1 MGISGHLCTEERN
14 SPKRKPDVII
24 LKKCIIFGGNGF
36 IGSHLAESLVQR
48 GYRVKVFDTFQSGT
62 RNLSGILDEVEII
75 EGNFLDPHDVSK
87 AVEGIDFLFHY
98 VSTTNP
104 ATSVN
109 DPVFDIESN
118 VAGSVR
124 LFQAAVRAGVKKVI
138 FPSSGGTIYGKT
150 KGEPLKESSP
160 LNPVN
165 PYAISKLAIERYLDY
180 FHQSYGL
187 EYLILRYSNPYGE
200 RQNPY
205 AKQGVIPI
213 FLNKIK
219 NNEKPVIYG
228 DGSAIR
234 DYIYIRDAIDAT
246 VSAFESR
253 TPERVFNIGSG
264 QETSLNQLIGIMSDV
279 TGMDCSPEYRKDTG
293 VYLSKFVLD
302 ISRIQKETGWKPS
315 VDLHEGIKRT
325 WEWIQKLP

>member
-1 MGISGHLCTEERN
+1 
-14 SPKRKPDVII
+14 
-24 LKKCIIFGGNGF
+24 LKECIIFGGNGF
-36 IGSHLAESLVQR
+36 IGSHLAESLVKR
-48 GYRVKVFDTFQSGT
+48 GYRIKVFDTFQSGT
-62 RNLSGILDEVEII
+62 ANLSGILDKIEII
-75 EGNFLDPHDVSK
+75 EGNFLNKNDVSR
-87 AVEGIDFLFHY
+87 AVEGTDFVFHY

-104 ATSVN
+104 ATSVD
-109 DPVFDIESN
+109 DPVFDIETN

-150 KGEPLKESSP
+150 LGEPLRESSP

-180 FHQSYGL
+180 FNQSSGL

-234 DYIYIRDAIDAT
+234 DYIYIKDAVDAT
-246 VSAFESR
+246 VSVFESR
-253 TPERVFNIGSG
+253 THERVFNIGSG
-264 QETSLNQLIGIMSDV
+264 IETSLNQLIGIMSEV
-279 TGMDCSPEYRKDTG
+279 TGRECIPDYIKDTG
-293 VYLSKFVLD
+293 FYLPKFVLD
-302 ISRIQKETGWKPS
+302 VSKIKQKTGWEPS

-325 WEWIQKLP
+325 WEWIKKLP

>member
-1 MGISGHLCTEERN
+1 
-14 SPKRKPDVII
+14 VII

-36 IGSHLAESLVQR
+36 IGSHLAESLVHR
-48 GYRVKVFDTFQSGT
+48 GYHVKVFDTFQSGT
-62 RNLSGILDEVEII
+62 GNLSGIRDEIEII
-75 EGNFLDPHDVSK
+75 EGNFLDPQDVSK
-87 AVEGIDFLFHY
+87 AVEGIDSLFHY

-104 ATSVN
+104 ATSVD

-187 EYLILRYSNPYGE
+187 EYLTLRYSNPYGE
-200 RQNPY
+200 RQNPH

-219 NNEKPVIYG
+219 KNENPVIYG

-234 DYIYIRDAIDAT
+234 DYIYIKDAIDAT
-246 VSAFESR
+246 ISVFESR
-253 TPERVFNIGSG
+253 TQEHVFNIGSG
-264 QETSLNQLIGIMSDV
+264 QETSLNQLIAIMSDV
-279 TGMDCSPEYRKDTG
+279 TGRECTPEYIKDTG

-302 ISRIQKETGWKPS
+302 VSKIKQVTGWEPA
-315 VDLHEGIKRT
+315 VGLPEGIKRT
-325 WEWIQKLP
+325 WEWIKELP

>member
-1 MGISGHLCTEERN
+1 M
-14 SPKRKPDVII
+14 II

-48 GYRVKVFDTFQSGT
+48 GYCVKVFDTFQSGT
-62 RNLSGILDEVEII
+62 GNLSGIINEVEII
-75 EGNFLDPHDVSK
+75 EGNFLDGNDVSE
-87 AVEGIDFLFHY
+87 AVEGIDFVFHY

-104 ATSVN
+104 ATSVD

-118 VAGSVR
+118 LAGSVR
-124 LFQAAVRAGVKKVI
+124 LLQAAVRADVKKVI

-150 KGEPLKESSP
+150 QGKPLRESSP

-165 PYAISKLAIERYLDY
+165 PYAISKLGIERYLDY
-180 FHQSYGL
+180 FHQSFGL

-219 NNEKPVIYG
+219 KNEKPVIYG

-234 DYIYIRDAIDAT
+234 DYIYIKDAIDAT
-246 VSAFESR
+246 ISVFESK
-253 TPERVFNIGSG
+253 TNERVFNIGSG
-264 QETSLNQLIGIMSDV
+264 QGTSLNQLIDIMSEV
-279 TGMDCSPEYRKDTG
+279 TGKECIPDYMKDTG

-302 ISRIQKETGWKPS
+302 ISRIKQETGWEPS
-315 VDLHEGIKRT
+315 VDLDEGIKRT
-325 WEWIQKLP
+325 WEWIKALP

>member
-1 MGISGHLCTEERN
+1 MGISGHLHTKEGN
-14 SPKRKPDVII
+14 SPDRRPDVII

-48 GYRVKVFDTFQSGT
+48 GYCVKVFDTFQSGT
-62 RNLSGILDEVEII
+62 GNLSGIINEVEII
-75 EGNFLDPHDVSK
+75 EGNFLDGNDVSE
-87 AVEGIDFLFHY
+87 AVEGIDFVFHY

-104 ATSVN
+104 ATSVD

-118 VAGSVR
+118 LAGSVR
-124 LFQAAVRAGVKKVI
+124 LLQAAVRADVKKVI

-150 KGEPLKESSP
+150 QGKPLRESSP

-165 PYAISKLAIERYLDY
+165 PYAISKLGIERYLDY
-180 FHQSYGL
+180 FHQSFGL

-219 NNEKPVIYG
+219 KNEKPVIYG

-234 DYIYIRDAIDAT
+234 DYIYIKDAIDAT
-246 VSAFESR
+246 ISVFESK
-253 TPERVFNIGSG
+253 TNERVFNIGSG
-264 QETSLNQLIGIMSDV
+264 QGTSLNQLIDIMSEV
-279 TGMDCSPEYRKDTG
+279 TGKECIPDYMKDTG

-302 ISRIQKETGWKPS
+302 ISRIKQETGWEPS
-315 VDLHEGIKRT
+315 VDLDEGIKRT
-325 WEWIQKLP
+325 WEWIKALP